1 MNEAEHPTETRR
13 WLRCTVNPGAGKPI
27 RLSDHARGYLVRRGF
42 TETEVHEAI
51 RTSPWQPAQRGRQ
64 EVIKDFLYQA
74 LWNGTFYTTK
84 RVRPIFMEDTT
95 EIVVVTVYTYFF

>member
-1 MNEAEHPTETRR
+1 MNT
-13 WLRCTVNPGAGKPI
+13 GAGKPI

-42 TETEVHEAI
+42 TETEVQEAI

-64 EVIKDFLYQA
+64 EAIKDFSYRA
-74 LWNGTFYTTK
+74 LWHGIFYATK
-84 RVRPIFMEDTT
+84 RVRPVEDTA

>member
-1 MNEAEHPTETRR
+1 MNG
-13 WLRCTVNPGAGKPI
+13 GANKPI
-27 RLSDHARGYLVRRGF
+27 RLSDHARGYLARRGF
-42 TETEVHEAI
+42 TEAEVHEAV

-64 EVIKDFLYQA
+64 EASKDFPYQA

-84 RVRPIFMEDTT
+84 RVRPIFVEEPT

>member
-1 MNEAEHPTETRR
+1 MPP
-13 WLRCTVNPGAGKPI
+13 RCTMNTEASKPI
-27 RLSDHARGYLVRRGF
+27 RLSNHARGYLVRRGF

-51 RTSPWQPAQRGRQ
+51 RTRPWQPAPRGRQ
-64 EVIKDFLYQA
+64 EVIKDFPYQA

-84 RVRPIFMEDTT
+84 RVRPIFVEEAT